1 MLSNKGSAA
10 DCGQIAP
17 LNAAGTLRDF
27 SRAEIRGNQK
37 VTLSLGRGTI
47 FEESLVGLTGYT
59 LPCTVCLTV
68 I

>member
-1 MLSNKGSAA
+1 MLSNKGSVA
-10 DCGQIAP
+10 DFGQITP
-17 LNAAGTLRDF
+17 LNAGTLRDF